1 MTHRFLPSAIGVVVV
16 AGLAIPGFAFAQGNG
31 RPKAP
36 KAPVPTT
43 TTSTTTS
50 SATVVAPDATV
61 PVSTFRQ
68 FGAWLDDASAPTW
81 RGEGY
86 TSIGV
91 GYFRL
96 AGSSQM
102 SVPMLGMGMG
112 LSDRLQVSASVPF
125 YRTSS
130 AGATYSGLDD
140 MYFGAKYT
148 IVDPTLTL
156 SEFGLAVNPLVE
168 VLSAGNPDRVHFALP
183 VSMELRRQPFRVYGS
198 AGYFTRG
205 SVFSGGALEWTGTR
219 MILTGSLTQS
229 YSIKSDAMLD
239 SMGVGRQNVNVSG
252 AVALP
257 VTDRMAAFVS
267 VGRTLTPIEE
277 GGTRLAVSGGVS
289 IRFSALTATP

>member
-1 MTHRFLPSAIGVVVV
+1 MRYRFLPSAIGLFVV
-16 AGLAIPGFAFAQGNG
+16 AGLVIPGFAFAQGNG

-36 KAPVPTT
+36 KAPAPTT
-43 TTSTTTS
+43 SPTTS
-50 SATVVAPDATV
+50 SATVVTPDAAP
-61 PVSTFRQ
+61 PVSSFRQ

-125 YRTSS
+125 YRSSS

-205 SVFSGGALEWTGTR
+205 SVFSGGALEWTGAR
-219 MILTGSLTQS
+219 LIVTGSLSQS
-229 YSIKSDAMLD
+229 YSIKEDLVLD
-239 SMGVGRQNVNVSG
+239 SMSVSRQHLSVSG
-252 AVALP
+252 SAAVPL
-257 VTDRMAAFVS
+257 TSRAAGFVS
-267 VGRTLTPIEE
+267 VGRSLSSPEQ
-277 GGTRLAVSGGVS
+277 GGTSLALTGGMS
-289 IRFSALTATP
+289 IRFSAPSPTP

>member
-1 MTHRFLPSAIGVVVV
+1 MTHRFLPSAIGLVVV

-43 TTSTTTS
+43 TSPTTS
-50 SATVVAPDATV
+50 SATAVALDATV

-86 TSIGV
+86 SSIGV

-102 SVPMLGMGMG
+102 SVPTLGMGMG

-125 YRTSS
+125 YRTSY
-130 AGATYSGLDD
+130 AGTTYSGLDD

-148 IVDPTLTL
+148 VIDPTLTI

-168 VLSAGNPDRVHFALP
+168 VLSAGNADRVHFALP

-205 SVFSGGALEWTGTR
+205 SVFSGAALEWTGSR
-219 MILTGSLTQS
+219 IILTGSLTQS
-229 YSIKSDAMLD
+229 YSIKEDLVLD
-239 SMGVGRQNVNVSG
+239 SMSVSRQHMDVSSSV
-252 AVALP
+252 AVPLTSRA
-257 VTDRMAAFVS
+257 AAFVS
-267 VGRTLTPIEE
+267 VGRSLSKPEE
-277 GGTRLAVSGGVS
+277 GGTSLALSGGLS
-289 IRFSALTATP
+289 IRFSAPSVTP

>member
-1 MTHRFLPSAIGVVVV
+1 MRYRFLPSAIGLFVV
-16 AGLAIPGFAFAQGNG
+16 AGLVIPGFAFAQGNG

-36 KAPVPTT
+36 RAPAPTT
-43 TTSTTTS
+43 TSPTTS
-50 SATVVAPDATV
+50 SATAVTPDAAP
-61 PVSTFRQ
+61 PVSSFRQ

-183 VSMELRRQPFRVYGS
+183 VSLELRRQPFRVYGS

-205 SVFSGGALEWTGTR
+205 SVFSGGALEWTGAR
-219 MILTGSLTQS
+219 LIVTGSLSQS
-229 YSIKSDAMLD
+229 YSIKEDLALD
-239 SMGVGRQNVNVSG
+239 SMSVSRQHLSVSG
-252 AVALP
+252 SAAVP
-257 VTDRMAAFVS
+257 FTSRAAGFVS
-267 VGRTLTPIEE
+267 VGRSLTSPEQ
-277 GGTRLAVSGGVS
+277 GGTSLALSGGLS
-289 IRFSALTATP
+289 IRFSAPSATQ

>member
-1 MTHRFLPSAIGVVVV
+1 MRYRFLPSAIGLFVV
-16 AGLAIPGFAFAQGNG
+16 AGLVIPGFAFAQGNG

-36 KAPVPTT
+36 RAPAPTT
-43 TTSTTTS
+43 TSPTTS
-50 SATVVAPDATV
+50 SATAVTPDAAP
-61 PVSTFRQ
+61 PVSSFRQ

-86 TSIGV
+86 TSIGI

-183 VSMELRRQPFRVYGS
+183 VSVELRRQPFRVYGS

-205 SVFSGGALEWTGTR
+205 SVFSGGALEWTGAR
-219 MILTGSLTQS
+219 LIVTGSLSQS
-229 YSIKSDAMLD
+229 YSIKEDLVLD
-239 SMGVGRQNVNVSG
+239 SMSVSRQHLSVSG
-252 AVALP
+252 SAAVPLTSRA
-257 VTDRMAAFVS
+257 AAFVS
-267 VGRTLTPIEE
+267 VGRSLSSPEQ
-277 GGTRLAVSGGVS
+277 GGTSLALTGGMS
-289 IRFSALTATP
+289 IRFSAPSATP

>member
-1 MTHRFLPSAIGVVVV
+1 MRYRFLPSAIGLFVV
-16 AGLAIPGFAFAQGNG
+16 AGLVIPGFAFAQGNG

-36 KAPVPTT
+36 RAPAPTT
-43 TTSTTTS
+43 TSPTTS
-50 SATVVAPDATV
+50 SATAVTPDAAP
-61 PVSTFRQ
+61 PVSSFRQ

-183 VSMELRRQPFRVYGS
+183 VSVELRRQPFRVYGS

-205 SVFSGGALEWTGTR
+205 SVFSGGALEWTGAR
-219 MILTGSLTQS
+219 LIVTGSLSQS
-229 YSIKSDAMLD
+229 YSIKEDLALD
-239 SMGVGRQNVNVSG
+239 SMSVSRQHLSVSG
-252 AVALP
+252 SAAVPL
-257 VTDRMAAFVS
+257 TSRAAGFVS
-267 VGRTLTPIEE
+267 VGRSLTSPEQ
-277 GGTRLAVSGGVS
+277 GGTSLALSGGLS
-289 IRFSALTATP
+289 IRFSAPSATQ